1 MLGPAPKVLLPVAGK
16 PMAQHALDTISEIE
30 KTRTI
35 LVLGSQAKEV
45 KKALNASKR
54 TKIVTQRK
62 QLGTAHAVKIAL
74 PQLRPSS
81 VMVVLYGDVPLIEA
95 GSLKKLIKSAE
106 KDSLAILTF
115 IKENP
120 QGYGRIVRDSR
131 NQVQAIIEEKDATKE
146 QREIKEVNSGILA
159 MKSSLAKKLLPQI
172 KNKNASR
179 EYYLTDIVELA
190 KNSGIKVQPLLL
202 DD

>member
-45 KKALNASKR
+45 KKALNTSKR

-62 QLGTAHAVKIAL
+62 QLGTAHAVKMAL

-95 GSLKKLIKSAE
+95 GSLKNLIKSAE
-106 KDSLAILTF
+106 KDS
-115 IKENP
+115 
-120 QGYGRIVRDSR
+120 
-131 NQVQAIIEEKDATKE
+131 
-146 QREIKEVNSGILA
+146 
-159 MKSSLAKKLLPQI
+159 
-172 KNKNASR
+172 
-179 EYYLTDIVELA
+179 
-190 KNSGIKVQPLLL
+190 
-202 DD
+202 